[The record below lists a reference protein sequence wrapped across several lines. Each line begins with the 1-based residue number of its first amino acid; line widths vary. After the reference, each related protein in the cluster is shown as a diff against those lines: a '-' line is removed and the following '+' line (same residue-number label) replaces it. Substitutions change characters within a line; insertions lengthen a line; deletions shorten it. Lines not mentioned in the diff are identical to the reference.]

1 MTDFLLKEESLA
13 VFSIMSVVILFY
25 LYYKITAQRI
35 FYNLLNR
42 IVPNTISRMSVVY
55 VAEKL
60 AGILMTG
67 VFPFIIFII
76 VLKIEP
82 ERVGLKIGRTSSYWY
97 FSYLLP
103 LAAVFFSFIASRN
116 PKFWATS
123 PQLRVKNWH
132 TRHIFLSIIFWFV
145 YIFGYEFFFRG
156 VLWFLCY
163 NAFGFWSALLINI
176 ILYSIIHLPKG
187 IFMVTGSVPL
197 GIVFCCLSSLTGSFY
212 PAFIIHASMAI
223 TTELSSVY
231 HNPEFKLFVRKVTIV

>member
-1 MTDFLLKEESLA
+1 MADFLLKEESLA

-35 FYNLLNR
+35 FYDLLNR
-42 IVPNTISRMSVVY
+42 IVPNTISRMSVGFI
-55 VAEKL
+55 AEKL

-67 VFPFIIFII
+67 VVPFIIFII
-76 VLKIEP
+76 VLRIEP
-82 ERVGLKIGRTSSYWY
+82 ERVGLKIGRTGAFWY

-103 LAAVFFSFIASRN
+103 LVAVFFSFISSRN
-116 PKFWATS
+116 PKFWTES
-123 PQLRVKNWH
+123 PQLRVKNWCI
-132 TRHIFLSIIFWFV
+132 RHIILSVAFWFV